1 MRYVS
6 KMMPRA
12 IPEGRESDTHSE
24 DFNFKKVAGEPNRF
38 EIVFS
43 FRKFR
48 DVNEPN
54 VGSWR

>member
-1 MRYVS
+1 
-6 KMMPRA
+6 MMPRA

>member
-1 MRYVS
+1 MRI
-6 KMMPRA
+6 A
-12 IPEGRESDTHSE
+12 EGRESDTHSASPIFE
-24 DFNFKKVAGEPNRF
+24 KTGREPNRF

-48 DVNEPN
+48 DVNEPD